1 MSALRV
7 AVVTGT
13 ARPHGIG
20 RACARAFV
28 RAGYRVLGVDKLRLQ
43 DEPGAGS
50 ARGLPRTGQACST

>member
-1 MSALRV
+1 MAALRV
-7 AVVTGT
+7 AVITGT

-43 DEPGAGS
+43 DEPGVVCRALDRWPPAG
-50 ARGLPRTGQACST
+50 